1 MKRIEEK
8 IKYYKLVE
16 EHRKLVKKGKYQE
29 GRKILDFFKEGRIM
43 LGFSD
48 VDNNL
53 ENILEKIGFP
63 NSISSRSWNRTFYLK

>member
-29 GRKILDFFKEGRIM
+29 GTKILDFLREGRIT

-63 NSISSRSWNRTFYLK
+63 NSISSRSWNRTFYQ